1 MSCTSS
7 LNYAKL
13 YQGSAEQRFLD
24 TTFQF
29 KSCFRK
35 LTMTNTLRARLEAID
50 LDCET
55 KAKTEVHNLYTTAHS
70 EDGKFRPPSPQAA
83 EQIWLNLISA
93 KEQGFIQEIAKEAEP
108 AFAGGAEIQ
117 GKEAATTVEEMVNH
131 LFDENRYLDRMQE
144 FYRELGREAQLQGV
158 LFEMEPR
165 RLELLDSTYRMGV
178 SDALRKARR
187 NILAKFELCKDAGN
201 PEDAS
206 MLAQWQRYSTLS
218 PWRLITTIV
227 LLSLTS
233 SLIAFIISS
242 EAVQGW
248 LERFGW
254 SAGTGL

>member
-1 MSCTSS
+1 
-7 LNYAKL
+7 
-13 YQGSAEQRFLD
+13 
-24 TTFQF
+24 
-29 KSCFRK
+29 
-35 LTMTNTLRARLEAID
+35 MTNTLRARLEAID

-55 KAKTEVHNLYTTAHS
+55 KATAEVDNLHASARS
-70 EDGKFRPPSPQAA
+70 EEGKFRPPSPQAA

-93 KEQGFIQEIAKEAEP
+93 KEQEFIQEIAREAEP
-108 AFAGGAEIQ
+108 GSGIQ
-117 GKEAATTVEEMVNH
+117 GKEAGTTVEEMVDY

-144 FYRELGREAQLQGV
+144 FYREMSREAQLQGTP
-158 LFEMEPR
+158 FEMEPK

-187 NILAKFELCKDAGN
+187 NILAKFELSRDSDD
-201 PEDAS
+201 PEDTS

>member
-1 MSCTSS
+1 
-7 LNYAKL
+7 
-13 YQGSAEQRFLD
+13 
-24 TTFQF
+24 
-29 KSCFRK
+29 
-35 LTMTNTLRARLEAID
+35 MTNTLRARLEAID

-55 KAKTEVHNLYTTAHS
+55 KAKTEVDNLYASTHS

-93 KEQGFIQEIAKEAEP
+93 KEQGFIHEIAKEVEP
-108 AFAGGAEIQ
+108 ASAGRAGIQ
-117 GKEAATTVEEMVNH
+117 GKEVATTVEEMVDH

-144 FYRELGREAQLQGV
+144 FYRQMSKEAQLRSV
-158 LFEMEPR
+158 LFEMEPK

-187 NILAKFELCKDAGN
+187 NILAKFELCKNAGN

-254 SAGTGL
+254 SAGSGL

>member
-1 MSCTSS
+1 
-7 LNYAKL
+7 
-13 YQGSAEQRFLD
+13 
-24 TTFQF
+24 
-29 KSCFRK
+29 
-35 LTMTNTLRARLEAID
+35 MTNTLKARLEAID
-50 LDCET
+50 RDCET
-55 KAKTEVHNLYTTAHS
+55 KAKIEADDLRTAAHS

-108 AFAGGAEIQ
+108 ASVDRTEIQ
-117 GKEAATTVEEMVNH
+117 SKEAATTIEEMVDY
-131 LFDENRYLDRMQE
+131 LFDENRYLERMRE
-144 FYRELGREAQLQGV
+144 FYRELSRETQLQGD
-158 LFEMEPR
+158 LFEMEPK
-165 RLELLDSTYRMGV
+165 RLELLDSTYRVGV

-187 NILAKFELCKDAGN
+187 NILAKFEWSKNAGN
-201 PEDAS
+201 PEDTS
-206 MLAQWQRYSTLS
+206 MMAQWQRYSTLS

>member
-1 MSCTSS
+1 
-7 LNYAKL
+7 
-13 YQGSAEQRFLD
+13 
-24 TTFQF
+24 
-29 KSCFRK
+29 
-35 LTMTNTLRARLEAID
+35 MTNTLRTRLEAID
-50 LDCET
+50 LDCEM
-55 KAKTEVHNLYTTAHS
+55 KAKTEVDSLYASAHS
-70 EDGKFRPPSPQAA
+70 GDGKFRAPSPQAA
-83 EQIWLNLISA
+83 EHIWLNLITA

-108 AFAGGAEIQ
+108 AFVGRAEIQ
-117 GKEAATTVEEMVNH
+117 GKEGATTVEEMVDH

-144 FYRELGREAQLQGV
+144 FYRQMSKEAQLRDV
-158 LFEMEPR
+158 VFEMEPK
-165 RLELLDSTYRMGV
+165 RLELLDSTYRVGV

-187 NILAKFELCKDAGN
+187 NILAKFELCKDADN
-201 PEDAS
+201 PEDAG

-248 LERFGW
+248 LERFGL